1 MNITRRDLLKI
12 GGVAAGATA
21 FGLPAISV
29 SADGGPQGVV
39 WPPGQE
45 LPRFVPPT
53 HLDVADIRTSDG
65 DTQTLLTTL
74 QGVVNRA
81 QPRIYTYLQ
90 NDGTDVSWLETS
102 GVPFTVASDPM
113 SVVAKYA
120 RQVRGSVVWDPSVP
134 DTLNVATSLAG
145 LENGVVVSAALAKTL
160 AAAPYNLPVLKDFT
174 GQFTD
179 KFAAYDWALSTLWPR
194 LTHRML
200 TAISPT
206 QVVTAPGVTWTTVF
220 DQTTQVHDASN
231 EGTFTTD
238 LSSYLS
244 GGDGSVYVKFTDSF
258 SNDGWG
264 ASVGNITVTANGQ
277 TIANFNP
284 GTSGETPYVY
294 ELDSSQVGTGSQF
307 GFTTWRFGDG
317 TNYFIYKFTP
327 PSGTTTLS
335 MSVTMWNQYLVTVTN
350 TAPDLTVG
358 FPDLRDYIVANQ
370 ALCFWLDPTVTAEAS
385 LFASIL
391 TKVAPDTPYLG
402 WFVDGNED
410 QGVTLLLGP
419 RHPRARRRLLHQ
431 RHRLGRGPGADPE
444 LPAEG
449 EDACAPEQGLRD
461 HHHERRRQHPVRR
474 APAADHLGRP
484 DRGKVPINWS
494 IDPVLIEAA
503 PAMYSYYQRTQ
514 TANDLLVAAPSGA
527 GYTYPGDWPSSML
540 DSYTKRTGQLMAQGG
555 LDIIYILN
563 RNQGNDIAL
572 TDAVAASYQRN
583 VHPLPGILYNG
594 DSPSTV
600 TVNNGNLPVI
610 TEPNITDAATGD
622 SIIASAVSGWD
633 GTSPLFVAIMPIA
646 WNMAP
651 TDVVNMVSAKLGL
664 RGGQGRR
671 LLHPSP
677 AAPQSAAGLTSTV
690 LLKWDRAAPPG
701 RPILLEDGPQLG
713 RLILRINVF
722 TDVEKVLRGQTIS

>member
-1 MNITRRDLLKI
+1 MSITRRDLLKI

-21 FGLPAISV
+21 LGLPAISV
-29 SADGGPQGVV
+29 SADGGPQGAV

-45 LPRFVPPT
+45 LPRSAPPK

-74 QGVVNRA
+74 QGVVNRT

-90 NDGTDVSWLETS
+90 NDGTDVSWLQTS
-102 GVPFTVASDPM
+102 GVPFTVAGDPM

-120 RQVRGSVVWDPSVP
+120 RQVRGTVVWDPSVP

-145 LENGVVVSAALAKTL
+145 LENGVVATAALAKTL
-160 AAAPYNLPVLKDFT
+160 AGAPYHLPVIKDLT
-174 GQFTD
+174 GQFAD
-179 KFAAYDWALSTLWPR
+179 KFAAYDWALSNLWPR

-206 QVVTAPGVTWTTVF
+206 QVITAPGVTWTTIF
-220 DQTTQVHDASN
+220 DQTTQNHDASN
-231 EGTFTTD
+231 EGTFTSD
-238 LSSYLS
+238 LSSYLT

-294 ELDSSQVGTGSQF
+294 DLDSSQVGTGSQF

-335 MSVTMWNQYLVTVTN
+335 LSVTMWNQFLVTVTD

-370 ALCFWLDPTVTAEAS
+370 ALCFWLDPTVTAEAT

-402 WFVDGNED
+402 WFPDGNED
-410 QGVTLLLGP
+410 QGVTLCSDHGIPVLAADFFTNGTVWAGIPGP
-419 RHPRARRRLLHQ
+419 IRGSQPR
-431 RHRLGRGPGADPE
+431 
-444 LPAEG
+444 
-449 EDACAPEQGLRD
+449 
-461 HHHERRRQHPVRR
+461 VK
-474 APAADHLGRP
+474 APALANKVYVTITMSDGDNIQFDEHQLRIIWDDP
-484 DRGKVPINWS
+484 NRGKVPINWS
-494 IDPVLIEAA
+494 IDPALIEAA

-572 TDAVAASYQRN
+572 TDAVAASYERN

-610 TEPNITDAATGD
+610 TEPNITDAAGGT
-622 SIIASAVSGWD
+622 SIVSSAISGWD
-633 GTSPLFVAIMPIA
+633 GQSPLFVAIMPIA

-651 TDVVNMVSAKLGL
+651 TDVVNLVTAIDALNADCEVVRADVFFTLL
-664 RGGQGRR
+664 RQH
-671 LLHPSP
+671 LNL
-677 AAPQSAAGLTSTV
+677 
-690 LLKWDRAAPPG
+690 PPG
-701 RPILLEDGPQLG
+701 
-713 RLILRINVF
+713 
-722 TDVEKVLRGQTIS
+722 